1 MKAKESFELT
11 QRGYM
16 AKHDK
21 KLVVPNEAYEA
32 AKQQFTNLRDAVRD
46 LYYAAHWTPD
56 RPLHRTE
63 FGDEFEDGMRQI
75 PYDAGELWTAVRDAA
90 GFPKGGSPK
99 ALPYDGVRVEYP
111 TQRLRLLG
119 RLVTKAKGG
128 DFGTEQTK
136 AFLLLHSTELRDRI
150 DKTVRDFLSEKL
162 A

>member
-1 MKAKESFELT
+1 MKAKETEDT
-11 QRGYM
+11 
-16 AKHDK
+16 KP
-21 KLVVPNEAYEA
+21 KLVVPNEDYEEVV
-32 AKQQFTNLRDAVRD
+32 KRFKDLRDAVRD
-46 LYYAAHWTPD
+46 LYYACHWTPD
-56 RPLHRTE
+56 RPLSRTE
-63 FGDEFEDGMRQI
+63 FGDEFGAEGMRKT
-75 PYDAGELWTAVRDAA
+75 PYDAAELWTAVRDAA

-99 ALPYDGVRVEYP
+99 ELPYDGVRVDYP